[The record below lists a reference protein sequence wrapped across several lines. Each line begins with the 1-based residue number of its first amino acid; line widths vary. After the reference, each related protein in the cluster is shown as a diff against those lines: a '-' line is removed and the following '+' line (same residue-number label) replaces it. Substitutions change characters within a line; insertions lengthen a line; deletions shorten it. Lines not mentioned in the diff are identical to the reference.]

1 MWPGSDQ
8 GVAKIWPGGDH
19 DISRR
24 LSGYVQDVT
33 RVWTAYDH
41 VVVKVCPGCG
51 QYVDWM
57 RARFDQGMVMVWPVV
72 DHDVSMI
79 LTGSGLDEPMMW
91 PGYGNDMTRIW
102 PICDRVWPECDW
114 DMTRM
119 WPYVVSI
126 WPGCGHK
133 VARIW
138 RMCHDMVMMWP
149 SCGQDVAK
157 LWPGC
162 GQVVAR
168 IWLYCDQGVGNHK
181 AKWISFIQYYS
192 DTYSNRSCYVTFP
205 FEAKWTWIIT
215 RVLSA
220 KRIFDPVSNWVYFVS
235 ISKLLSIPKWW
246 LPWHRIVSFAYGEG
260 GLTCLNR
267 KYVYF
272 LLPLLCFR
280 DKLCAVYSRHVLI
293 NLHTSS
299 LLWRNTII
307 FKHQNVSII
316 IIQLSIAC
324 CQLL

>member
-1 MWPGSDQ
+1 MSQWCDKDNAMIWQ
-8 GVAKIWPGGDH
+8 GCD
-19 DISRR
+19 
-24 LSGYVQDVT
+24 
-33 RVWTAYDH
+33 
-41 VVVKVCPGCG
+41 
-51 QYVDWM
+51 QYVTGC
-57 RARFDQGMVMVWPVV
+57 DQSV
-72 DHDVSMI
+72 
-79 LTGSGLDEPMMW
+79 TG
-91 PGYGNDMTRIW
+91 
-102 PICDRVWPECDW
+102 
-114 DMTRM
+114 
-119 WPYVVSI
+119 I
-126 WPGCGHK
+126 WPGCGPY
-133 VARIW
+133 VARMWSGYGMGVAIKW
-138 RMCHDMVMMWP
+138 PGYEGSGHDMVMMWP

>member
-1 MWPGSDQ
+1 MIYPGDCQDMSRMW
-8 GVAKIWPGGDH
+8 
-19 DISRR
+19 
-24 LSGYVQDVT
+24 
-33 RVWTAYDH
+33 
-41 VVVKVCPGCG
+41 PGCG
-51 QYVDWM
+51 QDM
-57 RARFDQGMVMVWPVV
+57 TMLWPKCVQDV
-72 DHDVSMI
+72 VSMWTGWGQD
-79 LTGSGLDEPMMW
+79 LTKVWSWYDQWLTTTCPWYWQDVDLMSQWCDQDMAMLW
-91 PGYGNDMTRIW
+91 PG
-102 PICDRVWPECDW
+102 CDQYVTGCDQSV
-114 DMTRM
+114 TG
-119 WPYVVSI
+119 I
-126 WPGCGHK
+126 WPGCGPYVVRIWPGCDHK
-133 VARIW
+133 VTRIW
-138 RMCHDMVMMWP
+138 RMWSWH
-149 SCGQDVAK
+149 GHDVAK

-280 DKLCAVYSRHVLI
+280 DKLRAVYSRHVLI

-316 IIQLSIAC
+316 MIQLSIAC